1 MNIKWVIKRV
11 IKSCSWLLLTL
22 WFPAGMVVTAGT
34 ASANEPFG
42 MFKDTASLEPDRVLV
57 LLAEVENCS
66 FCKRVKND
74 FLLPLTLDPKW
85 EPLFQVRRIDL
96 NSQAIVTDFTAQK
109 ISQQELSQAFNADF
123 SPTVMF
129 IHPRTGQRI
138 GEDIVGLVTPDFY
151 GFYLQQ
157 QITQSYNKITGQL

>member
-22 WFPAGMVVTAGT
+22 WFPAAMVVTVGT

-66 FCKRVKND
+66 FCSRATFIFFETSKGVNVIFQKR
-74 FLLPLTLDPKW
+74 
-85 EPLFQVRRIDL
+85 
-96 NSQAIVTDFTAQK
+96 
-109 ISQQELSQAFNADF
+109 
-123 SPTVMF
+123 
-129 IHPRTGQRI
+129 
-138 GEDIVGLVTPDFY
+138 
-151 GFYLQQ
+151 
-157 QITQSYNKITGQL
+157 